1 MLVRDVLLKCVS
13 VENKRSL
20 RPFEDDGRDVELS
33 KVGELDSTTWFISSD
48 DGIKVDLPLLRR
60 DSLVLNVLLMNILSG
75 FDAVT

>member
-48 DGIKVDLPLLRR
+48 VGIKVDLPLLRR

>member
-33 KVGELDSTTWFISSD
+33 KVGELDSTTWFISSG
-48 DGIKVDLPLLRR
+48 DGIKVDLPLLRK
-60 DSLVLNVLLMNILSG
+60 DSLVLNVLLMNILSR
-75 FDAVT
+75 FDAIT

>member
-13 VENKRSL
+13 VENKRNL

-33 KVGELDSTTWFISSD
+33 KVGESDSTTWFISSG